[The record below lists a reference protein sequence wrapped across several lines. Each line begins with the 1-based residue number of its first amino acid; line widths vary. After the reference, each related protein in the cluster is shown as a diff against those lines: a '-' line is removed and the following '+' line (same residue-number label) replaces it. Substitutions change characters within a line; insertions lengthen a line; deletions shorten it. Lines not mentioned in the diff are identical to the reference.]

1 MYPRWKK
8 EVDGMVKTQAAKY
21 EEELRVIAKRRE
33 QITLV
38 VLVCKRLSEPRP
50 QITCGSEHAP
60 RTNRSSVTST
70 YLQKCHPSGV
80 SQAAKDFQKEVE
92 DRSRLMHGQHAAQQV
107 RTSV

>member
-1 MYPRWKK
+1 MLVLSQVTAHKDAYLSAIKRMYPRWKK

-33 QITLV
+33 Q
-38 VLVCKRLSEPRP
+38 
-50 QITCGSEHAP
+50 
-60 RTNRSSVTST
+60 
-70 YLQKCHPSGV
+70 
-80 SQAAKDFQKEVE
+80 AAKDFQKELE